1 MFSCELERKQPGSV
15 SHSILDFRF
24 WILDLIP
31 KPKSENKIMNCE
43 NLQFNLSV
51 YLDDIL
57 TVEERATVDEHL
69 VQCPLCREKSAQLQS
84 LRNSLRVMARPE
96 MPNDL
101 LVSVRNR
108 VALET
113 GKIERKPESIFTEN
127 FREWLLMRFMPYS
140 VGTVVAVV
148 LTFGLLWVLL
158 LNADKIGRN
167 DEIARLQPIGKS
179 TVLLADTNLNE
190 RLSESE
196 FGATDFDAPRLA
208 ISGES
213 PSVNPQGALI
223 ALTKS
228 FVRGKMKDD
237 EVVVVAEVFGDGL
250 ARIEE
255 VVEPSRNRRAVRELE
270 KALKSDPNYAP
281 PFVPAHLDQRS
292 DTVRVVFKIQ
302 SVNINTNLKPE
313 RK

>member
-1 MFSCELERKQPGSV
+1 MK
-15 SHSILDFRF
+15 
-24 WILDLIP
+24 
-31 KPKSENKIMNCE
+31 CE

-57 TVEERATVDEHL
+57 TAGERADVDKHL
-69 VQCPLCREKSAQLQS
+69 AQCPLCRQKTAEFQS

-96 MPNDL
+96 LPNDL

-108 VALET
+108 VASET
-113 GKIERKPESIFTEN
+113 GTIERKPESVFTEN

-148 LTFGLLWVLL
+148 LTFGLLWILL
-158 LNADKIGRN
+158 LDADKIGQN
-167 DEIARLQPIGKS
+167 NEIARLQPIGKS
-179 TVLLADTNLNE
+179 TVLLANPNSG
-190 RLSESE
+190 LSEAE
-196 FGATDFDAPRLA
+196 FGTANFDAPRLA

-250 ARIEE
+250 ARIDE
-255 VVEPSRNRRAVRELE
+255 VVEPSRDRQAVRELE
-270 KALKSDPNYAP
+270 NALKSDPNYAP

-302 SVNINTNLKPE
+302 SVNINTHLKPK
-313 RK
+313 RR

>member
-1 MFSCELERKQPGSV
+1 MK
-15 SHSILDFRF
+15 
-24 WILDLIP
+24 
-31 KPKSENKIMNCE
+31 CE
-43 NLQFNLSV
+43 NLQLNLSV

-57 TVEERATVDEHL
+57 TVEERAGMDEHL
-69 VQCPLCREKSAQLQS
+69 VQCPLCRQKLSEYQG
-84 LRNSLRVMARPE
+84 LRNNLRVLARPE
-96 MPNDL
+96 LPGDL
-101 LVSVRNR
+101 LVSLRNR
-108 VALET
+108 VASET
-113 GKIERKPESIFTEN
+113 EATRRKPASVFTEN

-148 LTFGLLWVLL
+148 LTFGLLWALL
-158 LNADKIGRN
+158 LDPDKIVQN
-167 DEIARLQPIGKS
+167 NEIARLQPINKS
-179 TVLLADTNLNE
+179 TVLLAGGNPNL
-190 RLSESE
+190 SDS
-196 FGATDFDAPRLA
+196 GAADFDPTRLA

-228 FVRGKMKDD
+228 FVRGEMKDD

-250 ARIEE
+250 ARIDE

-270 KALKSDPNYAP
+270 NALKSDDPNYAP
-281 PFVPAHLDQRS
+281 PFIPAHLDQRS

-302 SVNINTNLKPE
+302 SVNINTHLKPE

>member
-1 MFSCELERKQPGSV
+1 MK
-15 SHSILDFRF
+15 
-24 WILDLIP
+24 
-31 KPKSENKIMNCE
+31 CE
-43 NLQFNLSV
+43 NLQFNLPV

-57 TVEERATVDEHL
+57 TAEERASVDEHL
-69 VQCPLCREKSAQLQS
+69 AQCPLCRQKSAEYQA
-84 LRNSLRVMARPE
+84 LRNGLRVMARPE
-96 MPNDL
+96 MPSDL
-101 LVSVRNR
+101 LASVRNR
-108 VALET
+108 VALGT
-113 GKIERKPESIFTEN
+113 GAIEQKSASVFTED
-127 FREWLLMRFMPYS
+127 FRRWMLMRFMPYS
-140 VGTVVAVV
+140 VGTVVSVV

-158 LNADKIGRN
+158 LNPNKIGQN
-167 DEIARLQPIGKS
+167 NEIARLQPLNKS
-179 TVLLADTNLNE
+179 TVLLANPKANSGDY
-190 RLSESE
+190 ESS
-196 FGATDFDAPRLA
+196 APDFDVPRLA

-237 EVVVVAEVFGDGL
+237 EVVVVAEVFGNGL
-250 ARIEE
+250 ARIDE

-270 KALKSDPNYAP
+270 NALKSDDPNYAP

-302 SVNINTNLKPE
+302 SVNINTHLKPE